1 MPGVHYN
8 LHMADR
14 DDSFSDRVKRLI
26 AGIPSGKVATYGQIA
41 ACAGNHRASRQ
52 VAWLLHS
59 SSRKDKLPWHR
70 VINSRGGI
78 SLPVGGGF
86 EEQRMLLE
94 AEGIAVDPKGR
105 INLKKH
111 LWNPGDMP

>member
-1 MPGVHYN
+1 
-8 LHMADR
+8 MADIS
-14 DDSFSDRVKRLI
+14 DCFSDRVKRLI
-26 AGIPSGKVATYGQIA
+26 AGIPRGKVATYGQIA

-94 AEGIAVDPKGR
+94 AEGIVVDSKGR
-105 INLKKH
+105 VSLKKY
-111 LWNPGDMP
+111 LCNPGDLP